1 MIKNW
6 KSLLVPAV
14 SIMTMVVNP
23 GISSSDEINPNTLLL
38 NELKKK
44 ENQIVQAAG
53 KNASE
58 FYLHGIEFMS
68 WSAGQVTWD
77 ANTKPRFERL
87 PGGDVLQSVCVPDST
102 VSTGIATTL
111 TSNEVFQVTQNR
123 QIANSVGAGVQ
134 TSLTTGITLEAAAG
148 PYKAGANWSVSNM
161 VHAETSHSVTKTS
174 GTSSSNGK
182 TESVAVTGSQ
192 SINFSC
198 NSGNKFGPY
207 QLHSVAEVWKEILRD
222 GNTNNPAKFSYT
234 LEPAQGAQFRPILK
248 RRGTANL
255 RVVFANKKQ
264 GEVGNSYD
272 VAPGGFLQLRDAQ
285 IPNWANRVILR
296 YGGTGEVSAKVY
308 KENSKATKM
317 CVGAGECSLP
327 WGNSGPKENNMVNKI
342 DIYNSLG
349 EETET
354 GPLLKV
360 ASYDGGWAGIT
371 VEGTLRADGTNKSTA
386 TLIPVTV
393 GIWAMDS
400 DQKKWMIQ
408 KCASQMGISS
418 TLSQDAALTKMQEVW
433 DAKCDKNNDLE
444 RKVFLTDNFWGG
456 CKNNKVKFDSGSK
469 CMPKPD
475 LSPQQYF
482 NFYGN
487 KPAGGKKTGNKVTC
501 HPNTPNWN
509 QDMMECR
516 TN

>member
-1 MIKNW
+1 MNKIRNGY
-6 KSLLVPAV
+6 LVP
-14 SIMTMVVNP
+14 M
-23 GISSSDEINPNTLLL
+23 ISVLALVTNAGLSNAEEINPNTLLL

-53 KNASE
+53 KNASQ

-77 ANTKPRFERL
+77 PNTQPRFERL

-123 QIANSVGAGVQ
+123 QIANSVSAGVQ
-134 TSLTTGITLEAAAG
+134 TSLTTGITLAIDAG
-148 PYKAGANWSVSNM
+148 PYKAGASWSLSNM
-161 VHAETSHSVTKTS
+161 VHAETSHSVTKSS

-222 GNTNNPAKFSYT
+222 GTTNDPAKFSYT
-234 LEPAQGAQFRPILK
+234 LEPAQGAQFRPILR

-255 RVVFANKKQ
+255 HVVFANKKQ
-264 GEVGNSYD
+264 GEIGNEY
-272 VAPGGFLQLRDAQ
+272 VLAPGEFKQLRDGD
-285 IPNWANRVILR
+285 IPNQANRVILR
-296 YGGTGEVSAKVY
+296 YGGTGEVSAMVFKQ
-308 KENSKATKM
+308 NSKATKM
-317 CVGAGECSLP
+317 CVGVGECSLP
-327 WGNSGPKENNMVNKI
+327 WGNSGQNENNMVNKM
-342 DIYNSLG
+342 DINNSLG
-349 EETET
+349 VEEET
-354 GPLLKV
+354 GPLLQV
-360 ASYDGGWAGIT
+360 ASYDGGWSGIT
-371 VEGTLRADGTNKSTA
+371 VNGTLRADGTNKSTA

-400 DQKKWMIQ
+400 DQQKWMIE
-408 KCASQMGISS
+408 KCGSQMGISS
-418 TLSQDAALTKMQEVW
+418 TLSKKAALTKMQEVW
-433 DAKCDKNNDLE
+433 DSKCNKNNDLE
-444 RKVFLTDNFWGG
+444 RKVFLTENFWGG
-456 CKNNKVKFDSGSK
+456 CKNNKVKFDKSSE
-469 CMPKPD
+469 CMQKPD
-475 LSPQQYF
+475 LSPQKYF

-487 KPAGGKKTGNKVTC
+487 KPAGGKKTGNTVTC